1 MNDIKIE
8 ATIPTKLFNEI
19 EEFSNLNNIPKDII
33 LKDALN
39 LYLDFQDIQEDTK
52 VTADPNNKPLSADE
66 FFDGLDF

>member
-8 ATIPTKLFNEI
+8 ANIPTKLFNEI
-19 EEFSNLNNIPKDII
+19 EEFSNINNIPKDII

-39 LYLDFQDIQEDTK
+39 LYLDFQELQGDTQI
-52 VTADPNNKPLSADE
+52 TADLNNKPLSADE